1 MQLYSVKKYLV
12 SFMLLT
18 MMMASVVAMTV
29 FFQADDNVVAIE
41 RLPVLEEADNN
52 TAVIFSETTN
62 SEFVSYLIQTVV
74 FDKPVSADSS
84 YVTLAKI
91 RGSPILVAFLT

>member
-1 MQLYSVKKYLV
+1 MQFYSVKKCLV
-12 SFMLLT
+12 SFMMLT
-18 MMMASVVAMTV
+18 LMVASVVAMTD
-29 FFQADDNVVAIE
+29 FFQADDKVVAIE
-41 RLPVLEEADNN
+41 RLSVLEEVDNN

-62 SEFVSYLIQTVV
+62 PEFVSYLIQAVV

-91 RGSPILVAFLT
+91 RGSPILVPFLT